1 MERCVWIQYL
11 FIWHPS
17 ESLEISYNFE
27 GTDYLGYE
35 GPEDSDSPAEED
47 YGGEDQL
54 SSQ

>member
-1 MERCVWIQYL
+1 MNPV

-17 ESLEISYNFE
+17 KSLEISYDFE

-35 GPEDSDSPAEED
+35 DSGPPAEED

>member
-1 MERCVWIQYL
+1 
-11 FIWHPS
+11 
-17 ESLEISYNFE
+17 LEISYDFE

-35 GPEDSDSPAEED
+35 DSGPPAEED